1 MHVNTPIRAHNE
13 FGVTMDDNTYNPVE
27 AMNNDENEMDDIS
40 DLEALLQDDDGD
52 GFVDERKVKLQ
63 QNLDGF
69 ASCFPDWDLHPPLK

>member
-1 MHVNTPIRAHNE
+1 
-13 FGVTMDDNTYNPVE
+13 MDDTTYNPVE
-27 AMNNDENEMDDIS
+27 TMNNDENEMDDIS

>member
-1 MHVNTPIRAHNE
+1 
-13 FGVTMDDNTYNPVE
+13 MDDTTYDPVE

>member
-1 MHVNTPIRAHNE
+1 
-13 FGVTMDDNTYNPVE
+13 MDDTTYNPVE
-27 AMNNDENEMDDIS
+27 AMNNNENEMDDIS

>member
-1 MHVNTPIRAHNE
+1 
-13 FGVTMDDNTYNPVE
+13 MDDNTYNPVE

-40 DLEALLQDDDGD
+40 DLEALLQDEDGD

-63 QNLDGF
+63 QNLEGF

>member
-1 MHVNTPIRAHNE
+1 
-13 FGVTMDDNTYNPVE
+13 MDDTTYNPVE

>member
-1 MHVNTPIRAHNE
+1 
-13 FGVTMDDNTYNPVE
+13 MDDTTYNPVKT
-27 AMNNDENEMDDIS
+27 MNNDENEMDDIS

>member
-1 MHVNTPIRAHNE
+1 
-13 FGVTMDDNTYNPVE
+13 MDDTTYNPVE
-27 AMNNDENEMDDIS
+27 AMNNNENEMDDIS
-40 DLEALLQDDDGD
+40 DLEALLQDEDGD

>member
-1 MHVNTPIRAHNE
+1 MHVTTLIRAHHE
-13 FGVTMDDNTYNPVE
+13 FGVTMDDNTYNPVG

-40 DLEALLQDDDGD
+40 DLEALLQDEDGD

-63 QNLDGF
+63 QNLEGF

>member
-1 MHVNTPIRAHNE
+1 MHVTIPIRAHNE
-13 FGVTMDDNTYNPVE
+13 FGVTMDDNTYNPVG

-40 DLEALLQDDDGD
+40 DLEALLQDEDGD

-63 QNLDGF
+63 QNLEGF

>member
-1 MHVNTPIRAHNE
+1 MHVTTPIRAHNE

-27 AMNNDENEMDDIS
+27 AMSNDENEMDDIS

>member
-13 FGVTMDDNTYNPVE
+13 FGVTMDDTTYNPVE

>member
-1 MHVNTPIRAHNE
+1 
-13 FGVTMDDNTYNPVE
+13 MDDTTYNPVE

-40 DLEALLQDDDGD
+40 DLEALLQDEDGD

-63 QNLDGF
+63 QNLEGF

>member
-1 MHVNTPIRAHNE
+1 MHVTTPIRAHNE

-40 DLEALLQDDDGD
+40 DLEALLQDEDGD

-63 QNLDGF
+63 QNLEGF

>member
-1 MHVNTPIRAHNE
+1 
-13 FGVTMDDNTYNPVE
+13 MDDTTYNPVE

-69 ASCFPDWDLHPPLK
+69 ASCFPDWDSHPPLK

>member
-1 MHVNTPIRAHNE
+1 
-13 FGVTMDDNTYNPVE
+13 MDDTTYNPVE
-27 AMNNDENEMDDIS
+27 TMNNDENEMDDIS

-52 GFVDERKVKLQ
+52 GFVDKRKVKLQ

>member
-1 MHVNTPIRAHNE
+1 
-13 FGVTMDDNTYNPVE
+13 MDDNTYNPVE